1 MLKTEIESSI
11 LIPESF
17 RPPSPTIALFMV
29 YLVSYVEKN
38 KTYQQ
43 DTGNPTSVS
52 VKPADTNPLF
62 FHAFYY
68 RRPRL
73 YLDKVNGTYLLGG
86 VDRKEGV
93 RLVNGQSHDLYRS
106 YELVYD
112 PKEGFNVM
120 AIQTAI
126 PNPYEGEG
134 AIVLWRSKMSKK
146 GIQKLSRKLQRDT

>member
-1 MLKTEIESSI
+1 MLKTEIEQSI

-29 YLVSYVEKN
+29 DLVSYVERN
-38 KTYQQ
+38 RIYQQ
-43 DTGNPTSVS
+43 DPRNPASVS
-52 VKPADTNPLF
+52 VRTADSNPLF

-73 YLDKVNGTYLLGG
+73 YLDRVDKTYLLGG

-93 RLVNGQSHDLYRS
+93 SLVNGQSHDLYRS
-106 YELVYD
+106 YELVYS
-112 PKEGFNVM
+112 PQEGFNVM

-146 GIQKLSRKLQRDT
+146 GIQRLSRKIQRDT